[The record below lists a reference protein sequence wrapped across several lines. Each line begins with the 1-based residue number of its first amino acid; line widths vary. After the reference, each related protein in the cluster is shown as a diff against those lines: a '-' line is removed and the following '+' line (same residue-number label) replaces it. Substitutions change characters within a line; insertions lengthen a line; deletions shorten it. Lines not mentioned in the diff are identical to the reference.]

1 MDFLPGPS
9 CKIRP
14 SFFLGSTNKLASS
27 CVRGALPTATTR
39 AVAWS
44 AFPRTSIS
52 PSTLRSYRSA
62 RNRDSP
68 NSDLSKPT
76 LRSFNYPK
84 SLAQLADKRKSQK
97 PLPLRIRQPTINPNA
112 YFLPAGPV
120 SDRLRSNNNDYLIC
134 EPSKFQLSS
143 LPPPVAGISPMKFF
157 YQVITTPT
165 ADTPGTAVCL
175 NFPDKRYFFG
185 QLSEGTQRACTER
198 GVKLALLTDVFVT
211 GRTEWANTGGLIGI
225 VLTLADTVSSS
236 MAAIEEEHQKKAA
249 RKAQK
254 EEEENV
260 KHKRRHGRATVERE
274 GEPVSQRGNLTIHGS
289 TNLTYTLATSRRF
302 VFRKGMPVYV
312 KEYDSETLAKQ
323 TSIGAE
329 DPFEKPSWS
338 DSNIKVW
345 ALPIHPQPSA
355 RSRVTQPRS
364 QSPRKRRLDE
374 FQESEQTENH
384 MDQRTKNLIVTQSIV
399 QDMFNSTWKMDA
411 LHETPLAE
419 VEMPAAIFIRNPE
432 TKDLEQYKGPVPGG
446 PDALPDIK
454 VLVRKPWPGA
464 TVESLPATSPSKEA
478 LCYIVRNHDIR
489 GKFDPK
495 KAQELNIEKGV
506 KYAALTKGESV
517 KSLDGKTINPEMVLG
532 QTRAGKGVAIM
543 EVPSSD
549 YVEDLVSRPE
559 WKSPAVTT
567 ELQAFIWILGPGV
580 AEHLKFQEFV
590 ASMSHCKHTVSSTD
604 HCPNYLAFTSSA
616 ASTVRLA
623 RLKGDSYAVPVHDNV
638 SLPQPGAP
646 NANSKSAIA
655 ARQNSPLQ
663 PLEPGFIINME
674 PNFGLNSDEVTSRFN
689 PANALHSIPRSV
701 EQRMEVIRKRVAKPD
716 FQRKLHAQR
725 RDWPGADAEIIALG
739 TGSSVPSKYRNV
751 SATLLKVPGYGYYLL
766 DCGENTLGQLKR
778 VFEPEELR
786 EVLQNLRMIWI
797 SHLHADHH
805 LGTVSVIKAWHTENF
820 KNGFGSAA
828 RRETDMA
835 NVLQEKRLAVVS
847 HKAMISWL
855 EEYSHVEDFGYQK
868 LLTLS
873 AHPQVQGSKVKTV
886 FSHQLPNRYHSQLDF
901 TDESS
906 PLTPLLKSATGLA
919 DMLTCRVKHCKGA
932 LAVSLVFSNG
942 FKVSYSGDCRPSDKF
957 AAIGQGSTVLIHEAT
972 FQSDMV
978 GSARV
983 KRHST
988 SSEAIEVGR
997 RMQARAVLL
1006 THFSQRYQ
1014 KVAFLEKR
1022 DSGKFPSNRDAAA
1035 KQPADADI
1043 PFDDPQDESVG
1054 PNDAPLSD
1062 DINAAIFSQKFGV
1075 YTGPVAGAMD
1085 YMRIKVGDFALAQ
1098 AYAPALEKLIEL
1110 LERAANEEAERVK
1123 QTRQE
1128 EENAHKAKNN
1138 KKWAKQMA
1146 TAAAAAVAAAATETS
1161 DVQTAPTRSVWSAS
1175 ESEEGWE
1182 TSDYEECCS

>member
-1 MDFLPGPS
+1 
-9 CKIRP
+9 
-14 SFFLGSTNKLASS
+14 
-27 CVRGALPTATTR
+27 
-39 AVAWS
+39 
-44 AFPRTSIS
+44 
-52 PSTLRSYRSA
+52 
-62 RNRDSP
+62 
-68 NSDLSKPT
+68 
-76 LRSFNYPK
+76 
-84 SLAQLADKRKSQK
+84 
-97 PLPLRIRQPTINPNA
+97 
-112 YFLPAGPV
+112 
-120 SDRLRSNNNDYLIC
+120 
-134 EPSKFQLSS
+134 
-143 LPPPVAGISPMKFF
+143 MKFF

-165 ADTPGTAVCL
+165 ADTPGTSVCL

-211 GRTEWANTGGLIGI
+211 GRSEWANTGGLIGI

-236 MAAIEEEHQKKAA
+236 LAAIEEDNQKKAA
-249 RKAQK
+249 RKAQREA
-254 EEEENV
+254 EEGG
-260 KHKRRHGRATVERE
+260 KHKPRAPQEQQHGRATVERE
-274 GEPVSQRGNLTIHGS
+274 GEPALQKANLTIHGPA
-289 TNLTYTLATSRRF
+289 NLTHTLATARRF
-302 VFRKGMPVYV
+302 VFRKGMPVYL
-312 KEYDSETLAKQ
+312 KEYDSETLTKQ
-323 TSIGAE
+323 IPVGAE

-345 ALPIHPQPSA
+345 AMPISPRPSA
-355 RSRVTQPRS
+355 RSQVTQPRS
-364 QSPRKRRLDE
+364 QSPRKRSLDE
-374 FQESEQTENH
+374 FQESVQTEDH
-384 MDQRTKNLIVTQSIV
+384 VDQRTKNLLVTQSIV

-419 VEMPAAIFIRNPE
+419 VMMPAAIFIRNPE

-464 TVESLPATSPSKEA
+464 TVESLPSTSPSKESV
-478 LCYIVRNHDIR
+478 CYIVRNHDIR

-495 KAQELNIEKGV
+495 KAQELKVEKGV

-517 KSLDGKTINPEMVLG
+517 QSLDGKTITPDMVLG
-532 QTRAGKGVAIM
+532 QTRPGKGVAIM
-543 EVPSSD
+543 EVPSSE
-549 YVEDLVSRPE
+549 YVEDLVSRAE

-580 AEHLKFQEFV
+580 AEHPKFQEFV

-604 HCPNYLAFTSSA
+604 HCLNYLALTSCAS
-616 ASTVRLA
+616 STVRLA

-638 SLPQPGAP
+638 SLPQPGTS

-663 PLEPGFIINME
+663 PLEPGFIIDME
-674 PNFGLNSDEVTSRFN
+674 PSFGLNSDEVMSRFN
-689 PANALHSIPRSV
+689 PATALHSIPRSV
-701 EQRMEVIRKRVAKPD
+701 EQRMAVIRKRIAKPD
-716 FQRKLHAQR
+716 FQRKLQAQR
-725 RDWPGADAEIIALG
+725 REWPGADAEIIALG

-805 LGTVSVIKAWHTENF
+805 LGTVSVIKAWHAENF
-820 KNGFGSAA
+820 KDGFGSTAS
-828 RRETDMA
+828 RETDMA
-835 NVLQEKRLAVVS
+835 QILQEKRLAVVS
-847 HKAMISWL
+847 DNAMISWL
-855 EEYSHVEDFGYQK
+855 EEYSQVEDFGYDK

-873 AHPQVQGSKVKTV
+873 AHPDVQGSKVTTV
-886 FSHQLPNRYHSQLDF
+886 FSHPLPNRRRSQLDF
-901 TDESS
+901 TDKSS
-906 PLTPLLKSATGLA
+906 PPHSSPQVCHRPYRHTHLPRQTLQG
-919 DMLTCRVKHCKGA
+919 
-932 LAVSLVFSNG
+932 
-942 FKVSYSGDCRPSDKF
+942 PSDKF

-972 FQSDMV
+972 FQPDMV
-978 GSARV
+978 GSARA

-988 SSEAIEVGR
+988 SSEAMEVGR

-1014 KVAFLEKR
+1014 KVAFVEKR
-1022 DSGKFPSNRDAAA
+1022 NSGKFPSKRDAAA
-1035 KQPADADI
+1035 KEPADADI
-1043 PFDDPQDESVG
+1043 PFDDPQDEPVG
-1054 PNDAPLSD
+1054 PNNTELSD
-1062 DINAAIFSQKFGV
+1062 DFNSVTSSQRFGV

-1110 LERAANEEAERVK
+1110 LERAATEEAERVK
-1123 QTRQE
+1123 QKRQE
-1128 EENAHKAKNN
+1128 EENARKAKNN

-1146 TAAAAAVAAAATETS
+1146 TATAAAVAAAATETS
-1161 DVQTAPTRSVWSAS
+1161 EAVPTRSVWSAS

>member
-1 MDFLPGPS
+1 
-9 CKIRP
+9 
-14 SFFLGSTNKLASS
+14 
-27 CVRGALPTATTR
+27 
-39 AVAWS
+39 
-44 AFPRTSIS
+44 
-52 PSTLRSYRSA
+52 
-62 RNRDSP
+62 
-68 NSDLSKPT
+68 
-76 LRSFNYPK
+76 
-84 SLAQLADKRKSQK
+84 
-97 PLPLRIRQPTINPNA
+97 
-112 YFLPAGPV
+112 
-120 SDRLRSNNNDYLIC
+120 
-134 EPSKFQLSS
+134 
-143 LPPPVAGISPMKFF
+143 MKFF

-198 GVKLALLTDVFVT
+198 GVKLSLLTDVFVT

-225 VLTLADTVSSS
+225 VLTLADTVSTS
-236 MAAIEEEHQKKAA
+236 MAAVEEEHRKKAA
-249 RKAQK
+249 RRAQR
-254 EEEENV
+254 EAEENI
-260 KHKRRHGRATVERE
+260 KPKPRAPQEQQHGRTTVERE
-274 GEPVSQRGNLTIHGS
+274 GEAVLQRGNLTIHGAA
-289 TNLTYTLATSRRF
+289 NLTHTLATSRRF
-302 VFRKGMPVYV
+302 VFRKGMPVYL
-312 KEYDSETLAKQ
+312 KEYDSESLAKKI
-323 TSIGAE
+323 SIGAE

-345 ALPIHPQPSA
+345 ALPINPHPSA
-355 RSRVTQPRS
+355 HSRVTEPQS
-364 QSPRKRRLDE
+364 KSPRKRSLDE
-374 FQESEQTENH
+374 FQESEQTEDH
-384 MDQRTKNLIVTQSIV
+384 IDQRTKNLIVTQSIV

-419 VEMPAAIFIRNPE
+419 VKMPAAIFIRNPE

-446 PDALPDIK
+446 PDELPDIK

-464 TVESLPATSPSKEA
+464 TVESLPTTSPSKEA
-478 LCYIVRNHDIR
+478 VCYIVRNHDIR

-495 KAQELNIEKGV
+495 KAQELNVEKGA

-517 KSLDGKTINPEMVLG
+517 QSLDGKTITPDMVLG

-543 EVPSSD
+543 EVPSSE
-549 YVEDLVSRPE
+549 YVEDLVSRAE

-567 ELQAFIWILGPGV
+567 ELQAFVWILGPGV
-580 AEHLKFQEFV
+580 AEHPKFQEFV

-604 HCPNYLAFTSSA
+604 HCPNYLALTSSA
-616 ASTVRLA
+616 SSTVRLA
-623 RLKGDSYAVPVHDNV
+623 RLKGDSYAIPVHDNV

-674 PNFGLNSDEVTSRFN
+674 PNFGFNSDEVMSRFN
-689 PANALHSIPRSV
+689 PATAMHSIPRSV
-701 EQRMEVIRKRVAKPD
+701 EQRMEVIRQRVAKPG
-716 FQRKLHAQR
+716 FQKKLHAQR
-725 RDWPGADAEIIALG
+725 TEWPGADAEIIALG

-805 LGTVSVIKAWHTENF
+805 LGTVSVIKAWHAENF

-828 RRETDMA
+828 RRENDMA
-835 NVLQEKRLAVVS
+835 KVLQEKRLAVVS
-847 HKAMISWL
+847 DDAMISWL
-855 EEYSHVEDFGYQK
+855 EEYSQVEDFGFDK

-873 AHPQVQGSKVKTV
+873 AHPEVQGSKITTA
-886 FSHQLPNRYHSQLDF
+886 FSHQLPNRWRHNVDF

-919 DMLTCRVKHCKGA
+919 DILTCRVKHCKGA

-972 FQSDMV
+972 FQPDMV
-978 GSARV
+978 GSARA

-988 SSEAIEVGR
+988 SAEAIEVGR

-1014 KVAFLEKR
+1014 KIAFVER
-1022 DSGKFPSNRDAAA
+1022 RNPGKFQPSRDAAA
-1035 KQPADADI
+1035 KEPADADI

-1054 PNDAPLSD
+1054 SSDAPLSD
-1062 DINAAIFSQKFGV
+1062 DINTATSSQRPGV

-1128 EENAHKAKNN
+1128 EENARKAKNN

-1146 TAAAAAVAAAATETS
+1146 TATAAAVAAAATETS
-1161 DVQTAPTRSVWSAS
+1161 DVQTAPARSVWSAS

>member
-1 MDFLPGPS
+1 M
-9 CKIRP
+9 
-14 SFFLGSTNKLASS
+14 A
-27 CVRGALPTATTR
+27 
-39 AVAWS
+39 
-44 AFPRTSIS
+44 
-52 PSTLRSYRSA
+52 
-62 RNRDSP
+62 
-68 NSDLSKPT
+68 
-76 LRSFNYPK
+76 
-84 SLAQLADKRKSQK
+84 
-97 PLPLRIRQPTINPNA
+97 
-112 YFLPAGPV
+112 
-120 SDRLRSNNNDYLIC
+120 
-134 EPSKFQLSS
+134 
-143 LPPPVAGISPMKFF
+143 
-157 YQVITTPT
+157 VITTPT

-198 GVKLALLTDVFVT
+198 GVKLSLLTDVFVT

-225 VLTLADTVSSS
+225 VLTLADTVSTS
-236 MAAIEEEHQKKAA
+236 MAAVEEEHRKKAA
-249 RKAQK
+249 RRAQR
-254 EEEENV
+254 EAEENI
-260 KHKRRHGRATVERE
+260 KHKPRKTPKEQPHGQAIVERE
-274 GEPVSQRGNLTIHGS
+274 GETVLQRGNLTIHGAA
-289 TNLTYTLATSRRF
+289 NLTHTLATSRRF
-302 VFRKGMPVYV
+302 VFRKGMPVYL
-312 KEYDSETLAKQ
+312 KEYDSATLAKQ

-345 ALPIHPQPSA
+345 ALPLNPAPSA
-355 RSRVTQPRS
+355 WSRVTQPRS
-364 QSPRKRRLDE
+364 QSPRKRSLDE
-374 FQESEQTENH
+374 FQESEQTEDH
-384 MDQRTKNLIVTQSIV
+384 IDQRTKNLMVTQSIV

-419 VEMPAAIFIRNPE
+419 VQMPAAIFIRNPE

-478 LCYIVRNHDIR
+478 VCYVVRNHDIR

-495 KAQELNIEKGV
+495 KAQELKVEKGA

-517 KSLDGKTINPEMVLG
+517 ESMDGKTITPEMVLG

-543 EVPSSD
+543 EVPSAE
-549 YVEDLVSRPE
+549 YVEDLISRAE

-567 ELQAFIWILGPGV
+567 ELQAFVWILGPGV
-580 AEHLKFQEFV
+580 AEHPKFQEFV
-590 ASMSHCKHTVSSTD
+590 ASMSHCKHTVSGTD
-604 HCPNYLAFTSSA
+604 HCPNYLALTSA
-616 ASTVRLA
+616 ASSTVRLA
-623 RLKGDSYAVPVHDNV
+623 RLKGDSYAIPVHDNV
-638 SLPQPGAP
+638 TLPQPGAP
-646 NANSKSAIA
+646 NANSQSAIA

-663 PLEPGFIINME
+663 PLEPGLIINME
-674 PNFGLNSDEVTSRFN
+674 PTFGFNSDEVMSRFN

-701 EQRMEVIRKRVAKPD
+701 QHRMEVIRKRVAKPD
-716 FQRKLHAQR
+716 FQKKLHAQR
-725 RDWPGADAEIIALG
+725 TEWPGADAEIIALG

-751 SATLLKVPGYGYYLL
+751 SATLVKVPGYGYYLL

-820 KNGFGSAA
+820 TNGSGSTA

-835 NVLQEKRLAVVS
+835 KILQEKRLAVVS
-847 HKAMISWL
+847 DDAMISWL
-855 EEYSHVEDFGYQK
+855 EEYSQVEDFGFDK

-873 AHPQVQGSKVKTV
+873 AHPEVQGSKITTA
-886 FSHQLPNRYHSQLDF
+886 FSHRLPNRWRQPVNF

-906 PLTPLLKSATGLA
+906 PLTPLLKSATGLT
-919 DMLTCRVKHCKGA
+919 DLLTCRVKHCKGA

-957 AAIGQGSTVLIHEAT
+957 AIIGQGSTVLIHEAT
-972 FQSDMV
+972 FQPDMV
-978 GSARV
+978 GSARA

-1014 KVAFLEKR
+1014 KIAFVEKR
-1022 DSGKFPSNRDAAA
+1022 TPGKFQSSRDAAA
-1035 KQPADADI
+1035 QEPAVADI
-1043 PFDDPQDESVG
+1043 PFDDPQDQVVG
-1054 PNDAPLSD
+1054 SNDARLSD
-1062 DINAAIFSQKFGV
+1062 DINTATSGNRFGV
-1075 YTGPVAGAMD
+1075 YTGPVTGAMD

-1110 LERAANEEAERVK
+1110 MERAANEESERLK

-1128 EENAHKAKNN
+1128 EENSRKAKNN

-1146 TAAAAAVAAAATETS
+1146 TATAAAIAAAATETS

-1182 TSDYEECCS
+1182 TSDYECCS

>member
-1 MDFLPGPS
+1 
-9 CKIRP
+9 
-14 SFFLGSTNKLASS
+14 
-27 CVRGALPTATTR
+27 
-39 AVAWS
+39 
-44 AFPRTSIS
+44 
-52 PSTLRSYRSA
+52 
-62 RNRDSP
+62 
-68 NSDLSKPT
+68 
-76 LRSFNYPK
+76 
-84 SLAQLADKRKSQK
+84 
-97 PLPLRIRQPTINPNA
+97 
-112 YFLPAGPV
+112 
-120 SDRLRSNNNDYLIC
+120 
-134 EPSKFQLSS
+134 
-143 LPPPVAGISPMKFF
+143 MKFF

-198 GVKLALLTDVFVT
+198 GIKLSLLTDVFVT

-225 VLTLADTVSSS
+225 VLTLADTVTTS
-236 MAAIEEEHQKKAA
+236 MAAIEEENRKKAA
-249 RKAQK
+249 RKAQR
-254 EEEENV
+254 EAEENV
-260 KHKRRHGRATVERE
+260 KSKPRSQLHQHGQPVMERE
-274 GEPVSQRGNLTIHGS
+274 GETILQRGTLTIHGAA
-289 TNLTYTLATSRRF
+289 NLTHTLATSRRF
-302 VFRKGMPVYV
+302 VFRKGMPVYL
-312 KEYDSETLAKQ
+312 KEYDSKTLAKQ
-323 TSIGAE
+323 KSTDAE

-345 ALPIHPQPSA
+345 ALPINPRQSA
-355 RSRVTQPRS
+355 HSRVTQPRS
-364 QSPRKRRLDE
+364 QSPRKRSLEE
-374 FQESEQTENH
+374 FQESQKTEDH
-384 MDQRTKNLIVTQSIV
+384 VDQRTKDLIVTQSVV

-419 VEMPAAIFIRNPE
+419 VKMPAAIFIRNPE

-446 PDALPDIK
+446 PDALPDIN

-464 TVESLPATSPSKEA
+464 TVESLPPTSPSKEA
-478 LCYIVRNHDIR
+478 VCYIVRNHDIR

-495 KAQELNIEKGV
+495 KAQELNVEKGA

-517 KSLDGKTINPEMVLG
+517 QSLDGKTITPEMVLG

-543 EVPSSD
+543 EVPSSE
-549 YVEDLVSRPE
+549 YVEDLVSRAE

-580 AEHLKFQEFV
+580 AEHPKFQEFV

-604 HCPNYLAFTSSA
+604 HCPNYLAMTSSA
-616 ASTVRLA
+616 GSTVRLA
-623 RLKGDSYAVPVHDNV
+623 RLKPDSYAVPVHDNV
-638 SLPQPGAP
+638 SLPQPGTI

-655 ARQNSPLQ
+655 AHQNSPLE
-663 PLEPGFIINME
+663 PLEPGLIINME
-674 PNFGLNSDEVTSRFN
+674 PNFGFNSDEVMSRFN
-689 PANALHSIPRSV
+689 PATVLHSIPRSV
-701 EQRMEVIRKRVAKPD
+701 EQRMEVIRKRVAKPS
-716 FQRKLHAQR
+716 FQKKLQAQR
-725 RDWPGADAEIIALG
+725 TEWPGADAEIIALG

-751 SATLLKVPGYGYYLL
+751 SATLVKVPGYGYYLL

-805 LGTVSVIKAWHTENF
+805 LGTVSVIKAWHAENF
-820 KNGFGSAA
+820 NGFGSAA
-828 RRETDMA
+828 KRENDM
-835 NVLQEKRLAVVS
+835 VKILLEKRLAVVS
-847 HKAMISWL
+847 DDAMISWL
-855 EEYSHVEDFGYQK
+855 EEYSEVEDFGFDK

-873 AHPQVQGSKVKTV
+873 AHPEVNGSKITTQ
-886 FSHQLPNRYHSQLDF
+886 FSHQLPNRYRHNVNF

-906 PLTPLLKSATGLA
+906 NLTPLLKSATGLA
-919 DMLTCRVKHCKGA
+919 DLLTCRVKHCKGA

-942 FKVSYSGDCRPSDKF
+942 FKVSYSGDCRPSNKF

-972 FQSDMV
+972 FQPDMV
-978 GSARV
+978 GSARA

-988 SSEAIEVGR
+988 SAEAIEVGR

-1014 KVAFLEKR
+1014 KIAFVEKR
-1022 DSGKFPSNRDAAA
+1022 NPGKFQSSRDAAA
-1035 KQPADADI
+1035 KEPADADI
-1043 PFDDPQDESVG
+1043 PFDDPQDQSVDS
-1054 PNDAPLSD
+1054 NDTPLSD
-1062 DINAAIFSQKFGV
+1062 DINTGKFNQRTGV

-1128 EENAHKAKNN
+1128 EENTRKAKNN

-1146 TAAAAAVAAAATETS
+1146 TATAAAVAAAAAEVS
-1161 DVQTAPTRSVWSAS
+1161 DVQTPARSAWSAS

>member
-1 MDFLPGPS
+1 
-9 CKIRP
+9 
-14 SFFLGSTNKLASS
+14 
-27 CVRGALPTATTR
+27 
-39 AVAWS
+39 
-44 AFPRTSIS
+44 
-52 PSTLRSYRSA
+52 
-62 RNRDSP
+62 
-68 NSDLSKPT
+68 
-76 LRSFNYPK
+76 
-84 SLAQLADKRKSQK
+84 
-97 PLPLRIRQPTINPNA
+97 
-112 YFLPAGPV
+112 
-120 SDRLRSNNNDYLIC
+120 
-134 EPSKFQLSS
+134 
-143 LPPPVAGISPMKFF
+143 MKFF

-198 GVKLALLTDVFVT
+198 GIKLSLLTDVFVT

-225 VLTLADTVSSS
+225 VLTLADTVTTS
-236 MAAIEEEHQKKAA
+236 MAAIEEEHRKKAA
-249 RKAQK
+249 RKAQR
-254 EEEENV
+254 EAEENI
-260 KHKRRHGRATVERE
+260 KSKPRSQLQQHGQPVVERE
-274 GEPVSQRGNLTIHGS
+274 GETVLQRGTLTIHGAA
-289 TNLTYTLATSRRF
+289 NLTHTLATSRRF
-302 VFRKGMPVYV
+302 VFRKGMPVYL
-312 KEYDSETLAKQ
+312 KEYDSKTLAKQ
-323 TSIGAE
+323 KSIGAE

-345 ALPIHPQPSA
+345 ALPINPRPSA
-355 RSRVTQPRS
+355 DSRVTQPRS
-364 QSPRKRRLDE
+364 QSPRKRSLDE
-374 FQESEQTENH
+374 FQESQQTEDH
-384 MDQRTKNLIVTQSIV
+384 VDQRTKDLIVTQSVV

-419 VEMPAAIFIRNPE
+419 VKMPAAIFIRNPE

-446 PDALPDIK
+446 PDALPDIN

-464 TVESLPATSPSKEA
+464 TVESLPPTSPSKEA
-478 LCYIVRNHDIR
+478 VCYIVRNHDIR

-495 KAQELNIEKGV
+495 KAQELNVEKGA

-517 KSLDGKTINPEMVLG
+517 QSLDGKTITPDMVLG

-543 EVPSSD
+543 EVPSSE
-549 YVEDLVSRPE
+549 YVEDLVSRAE

-580 AEHLKFQEFV
+580 AEHPKYQEFV

-604 HCPNYLAFTSSA
+604 HCPNYLAMTSSA
-616 ASTVRLA
+616 GSTVRLA
-623 RLKGDSYAVPVHDNV
+623 RLKPDSYAVPVHDNV
-638 SLPQPGAP
+638 SLPQPGTP

-655 ARQNSPLQ
+655 ARQNSPLE
-663 PLEPGFIINME
+663 PLEPGLIINME
-674 PNFGLNSDEVTSRFN
+674 PNFGFNSDEVMSRFN
-689 PANALHSIPRSV
+689 PATVLHSIPRSV
-701 EQRMEVIRKRVAKPD
+701 EQRMEVIRKRVAKPG
-716 FQRKLHAQR
+716 FQKKLQVQR
-725 RDWPGADAEIIALG
+725 TEWPGADAEIIALG

-751 SATLLKVPGYGYYLL
+751 SATLVKVPGYGYYLL

-786 EVLQNLRMIWI
+786 EVLRNLRMIWI

-805 LGTVSVIKAWHTENF
+805 LGTVSVIKAWHAENF
-820 KNGFGSAA
+820 NGFGSAA
-828 RRETDMA
+828 KRENDMV
-835 NVLQEKRLAVVS
+835 NILLEKRLAVVS
-847 HKAMISWL
+847 DDGMISWL
-855 EEYSHVEDFGYQK
+855 QEYSEVEDFGFDK
-868 LLTLS
+868 LLTLC
-873 AHPQVQGSKVKTV
+873 AHPEVNGSKITTQ
-886 FSHQLPNRYHSQLDF
+886 FSHQLPNRYRHNVNF

-906 PLTPLLKSATGLA
+906 PLTPLLKSATGLE
-919 DMLTCRVKHCKGA
+919 DLLTCRVKHCKGA

-942 FKVSYSGDCRPSDKF
+942 FKVSYSGDCRPSNKF

-972 FQSDMV
+972 FQPDMV
-978 GSARV
+978 GSARA

-988 SSEAIEVGR
+988 SAEAIEVGR

-1014 KVAFLEKR
+1014 KIAFVEKR
-1022 DSGKFPSNRDAAA
+1022 NPGKFQSSRDAAA
-1035 KQPADADI
+1035 KEPADADI
-1043 PFDDPQDESVG
+1043 PFDDPQDQSVDS
-1054 PNDAPLSD
+1054 NDTPLSD
-1062 DINAAIFSQKFGV
+1062 DINTGKFNQRTGV

-1123 QTRQE
+1123 QTRQD
-1128 EENAHKAKNN
+1128 EENTRKAKNN

-1146 TAAAAAVAAAATETS
+1146 TATAAAVAAAAAEVS
-1161 DVQTAPTRSVWSAS
+1161 DVQTPARSAWSAS